1 MCECGFCGHKLSRRT
16 RQQTRSLY
24 KPTWHCINAT
34 KNGIA
39 SCPNCKS
46 VDEAVLESAFLDV
59 FRQLTKNYD
68 DVLDAV
74 IATVEKVIGDEEER
88 KRLKQIIANIN
99 KLESKKSR
107 LTELLVDGTI
117 EKEEY
122 DGKMAEYNARLNR
135 QIAEK
140 EILAENSLKK
150 KSINRRIRDLR
161 HTLET
166 KDPLDQFDRL
176 VFDSIVEKI
185 IVGGYDSEGKPS
197 PYKLTFVLKAD
208 QKVVAINNRER
219 YKEKQKEIKRR
230 NRV

>member
-1 MCECGFCGHKLSRRT
+1 M
-16 RQQTRSLY
+16 
-24 KPTWHCINAT
+24 
-34 KNGIA
+34 
-39 SCPNCKS
+39 
-46 VDEAVLESAFLDV
+46 
-59 FRQLTKNYD
+59 
-68 DVLDAV
+68 
-74 IATVEKVIGDEEER
+74 
-88 KRLKQIIANIN
+88 
-99 KLESKKSR
+99 
-107 LTELLVDGTI
+107 DGTI

-140 EILAENSLKK
+140 EILAEDSLKK

-185 IVGGYDSEGKPS
+185 IVGGFDSEGKPS

>member
-1 MCECGFCGHKLSRRT
+1 M
-16 RQQTRSLY
+16 
-24 KPTWHCINAT
+24 
-34 KNGIA
+34 
-39 SCPNCKS
+39 
-46 VDEAVLESAFLDV
+46 
-59 FRQLTKNYD
+59 
-68 DVLDAV
+68 
-74 IATVEKVIGDEEER
+74 
-88 KRLKQIIANIN
+88 
-99 KLESKKSR
+99 
-107 LTELLVDGTI
+107 DGTI

-185 IVGGYDSEGKPS
+185 IVGGFDLEGKPS
-197 PYKLTFVLKAD
+197 PYKLTFVLKTD

-219 YKEKQKEIKRR
+219 YKEKQKEIKTR
-230 NRV
+230 NRGE

>member
-1 MCECGFCGHKLSRRT
+1 MPGTQLEGSGT
-16 RQQTRSLY
+16 
-24 KPTWHCINAT
+24 IN
-34 KNGIA
+34 
-39 SCPNCKS
+39 
-46 VDEAVLESAFLDV
+46 
-59 FRQLTKNYD
+59 RQLTKNYD

-122 DGKMAEYNARLNR
+122 DRKMAEYNARLNR